1 MASTRGRS
9 KAVIVTKQSVNQA
22 GVFLQELPEKPK
34 ENLSLREAVG
44 QLRDQIQAALA
55 KGYSYDDLS
64 KMLTEKGIEISAT
77 TLKSYVPAGKRQ
89 SSKDKDKAASGKT
102 RGRRSRKELSEEL
115 DEATTLI
122 SSQEADEETDGNESS
137 ELEDEAAES
146 KPKRGRRAATAS
158 SEKGTRG
165 KRAASSTTT
174 RSTRGRQKRS

>member
-1 MASTRGRS
+1 MAATRGRS
-9 KAVIVTKQSVNQA
+9 KAIIVTKQSVNQA
-22 GVFLQELPEKPK
+22 GVFLQDLPEKPK

-89 SSKDKDKAASGKT
+89 SSKDKDKATTGKP
-102 RGRRSRKELSEEL
+102 RGRRPRKAQSEELSE
-115 DEATTLI
+115 AITLA
-122 SSQEADEETDGNESS
+122 SSQEADQETDAS
-137 ELEDEAAES
+137 EPSVEAEAAES
-146 KPKRGRRAATAS
+146 KPKRGRRAAAS